1 MFQRFVAAAAVAS
14 LFVLGACTPGQQ
26 ASQWGSDIAPQ
37 GPRLGLSARM
47 MPDKDCGGVGGVTVT
62 PCPIRLTKRT
72 KRGIVVTVSGP
83 GVVNSY
89 LGHIT
94 SCFSGQVCY
103 NAERKGGNQTK
114 WRISSGRYCS
124 AADVEFSGVNASGAE
139 VGYFFLKVT
148 NKYCP

>member
-1 MFQRFVAAAAVAS
+1 MFRRLFAAAAVAS
-14 LFVLGACTPGQQ
+14 LSILAACTPGEQVSQ
-26 ASQWGSDIAPQ
+26 AGSAIAPQ
-37 GPRLGLSARM
+37 APRAGLLARM

-62 PCPIRLTKRT
+62 PCPIRLTKHT

-94 SCFSGQVCY
+94 SCFSGQICY
-103 NAERKGGNQTK
+103 NAERKGSNQTK
-114 WRISSGRYCS
+114 WRISSGQYCS
-124 AADVEFSGVNASGAE
+124 AADVEFLGVNASGAE